1 VTMVERHYYFH
12 GVKQQLARVMTGAF
26 KRTARRYKKARL
38 NESGT
43 ILAILMIII
52 GIISITSMAT
62 LGTLRREVKKVN
74 KDYFDLVAL
83 FAAESGFEL
92 AKRDIFSSRK
102 IGYSQSFSPRKLE
115 FEYGN
120 EHFPEDAGRIIKCR
134 VIAYVHPDRVYIE
147 SNAKVLNKT
156 VPRGRPHVVAERILK
171 KLIIITGSPP
181 KLSTVWKVYN

>member
-1 VTMVERHYYFH
+1 MVERHYYFH

-26 KRTARRYKKARL
+26 KRTARRYKKAGL
-38 NESGT
+38 NESGA

-83 FAAESGFEL
+83 FAAESGIEL
-92 AKRDIFSSRK
+92 AKRDMFAGRK
-102 IGYSQSFSPRKLE
+102 VAYSQGLSPRKLE

-120 EHFPEDAGRIIKCR
+120 EHFPENAGRIINCR

-147 SNAKVLNKT
+147 SNAEVLNK
-156 VPRGRPHVVAERILK
+156 PVARSHSSIVAKRTSK